1 MKHAL
6 AIVFLVIGADCLFA
20 QDRFKVTLG
29 TGLGQYKMDDLK
41 EFQDIQEAF
50 FDAYELDRIDN
61 FPAYMYFGGEISV
74 RIHRIISLGLIYRLQ
89 STGCKSSY
97 SDYSGVLQV
106 EQLVK
111 ANNAGL
117 LVDFQLW
124 NKNKM
129 SLSGQ
134 TRIYYNWT
142 DLKNK
147 QYLNIYSV
155 DDDLLNN
162 TAELKSSSVMINP
175 DISFS
180 YEIFDRLLANLSA
193 GYCIDFKGDLESTS
207 GQPLRNFEGESLQSD
222 WSGFRI
228 GLSASYK
235 F

>member
-6 AIVFLVIGADCLFA
+6 AIVLLVIGADCLFA

-41 EFQDIQEAF
+41 EFQDLQEAF
-50 FDAYELDRIDN
+50 FDAYKLERIDN
-61 FPAYMYFGGEISV
+61 FPMYMYYSGEASV
-74 RIHRIISLGLIYRLQ
+74 TIHRIISLGVIYRLQ

-97 SDYSGVLQV
+97 SDYSGVFNV
-106 EQLVK
+106 EQVVK

-124 NKNKM
+124 NKNKL

-134 TRIYYNWT
+134 TRIYYGWT
-142 DLKNK
+142 NLKGK
-147 QYLNIYSV
+147 QYLRINSV

-162 TAELKSSSVMINP
+162 IFEFKSSSVMINP
-175 DISFS
+175 DITFS
-180 YEIFDRLLANLSA
+180 YEIFDRLFANLSA
-193 GYCIDFKGDLESTS
+193 GYCIDLKGDLKTTS
-207 GQPLRNFEGESLQSD
+207 GQPLRNLGGEVLQSD
-222 WSGFRI
+222 WSGIRI